1 MKKELL
7 SSEIKEIKN
16 NEYVVFSTTS
26 NNIPHSIVVMPSRIE
41 SKRIII
47 SNI

>member
-7 SSEIKEIKN
+7 SSEIEEIKN